1 MIFHRAV
8 ALFTVVVLS
17 TFSISATSEERDP
30 QIKNITTDGNLKSN
44 YEVGCVPISSVKN
57 VYTPADLY
65 KGLAECINSGDF
77 KSGASLNALAG
88 VYGRYDTLRVADKTA
103 HQATL
108 VLRMQTF
115 ETIPQETMDL
125 FVKEIQAKYTDK
137 KKLGEICNQIRLL
150 GPPNYVPSYMIQ
162 HGISAARNPSGQSGI
177 VADFDPKSSWE
188 SALSTYL
195 HCEGAAS
202 ES

>member
-1 MIFHRAV
+1 
-8 ALFTVVVLS
+8 
-17 TFSISATSEERDP
+17 
-30 QIKNITTDGNLKSN
+30 
-44 YEVGCVPISSVKN
+44 
-57 VYTPADLY
+57 
-65 KGLAECINSGDF
+65 
-77 KSGASLNALAG
+77 
-88 VYGRYDTLRVADKTA
+88 
-103 HQATL
+103 
-108 VLRMQTF
+108 MQTF